1 MAFCIESYLN
11 SLSEDILEINII
23 DKELRY
29 LPDLTRFKKLEIL
42 NCRANRL
49 KSLPTLPK
57 SLKKLICTDNR
68 LLYLP
73 KLPEKLD
80 TLNCAQNVLN
90 YLPKLPEKLNTL
102 NCAQN
107 VLNYLPELPEKLQAL
122 SCSYNFLSVLPMLP
136 KGLKNLYCHNND
148 LIFIPN
154 FPDSLRHISCH
165 SNELITIPII
175 PNFIYSMF
183 IYYRNNPIY
192 NIVNND
198 NFDIVRRNIIIIN
211 NFRHLYYCIK
221 FRAQFRKYLWE
232 RVREPKIVKKYDPN
246 YLIEHLGDDADL
258 DEVLNEW

>member
-11 SLSEDILEINII
+11 SLYEDILEINII
-23 DKELRY
+23 DKDLRY

-42 NCRANRL
+42 NCRINRL
-49 KSLPTLPK
+49 RYLPALPK
-57 SLKKLICTDNR
+57 SLKRLNCTDNR
-68 LLYLP
+68 LI
-73 KLPEKLD
+73 
-80 TLNCAQNVLN
+80 N
-90 YLPKLPEKLNTL
+90 
-102 NCAQN
+102 
-107 VLNYLPELPEKLQAL
+107 LPELPEKLYEL
-122 SCSYNFLSVLPMLP
+122 HCSHNLLNTLPNLP
-136 KGLKNLYCHNND
+136 KGLKTLNCSHNLLSVLPILPESLKNLYCCSND

-154 FPDSLRHISCH
+154 FPNSLQHISCH

-198 NFDIVRRNIIIIN
+198 NFDIVKKNIIIIN

-221 FRAQFRKYLWE
+221 FRTQFRKYLWE